1 VITCVSLLVDRWNA
15 QTQASRT
22 GSSIRV
28 GAVRESASLGIR
40 RSVEGQTEHEAK
52 FSFPA
57 ALKDS
62 SAAAATP
69 TGIALVQVSL
79 YCQHTAALALYTTT
93 YILLYTVE

>member
-1 VITCVSLLVDRWNA
+1 VCYCYFSNRWNA

-57 ALKDS
+57 ALKDA

-69 TGIALVQVSL
+69 TGIALVQVSSH
-79 YCQHTAALALYTTT
+79 C
-93 YILLYTVE
+93 